1 MRLTL
6 AIHMFTLQLQAQME
20 ISPNEISLKLQGS
33 ENSTLSKI
41 TTLNVEFF
49 SVSSV
54 DLGKDNA

>member
-1 MRLTL
+1 
-6 AIHMFTLQLQAQME
+6 MFTLQLQAQME